1 MQNRLPRCRIGCR
14 GAPVKTAATPSA
26 AQVKLICR
34 HAQRRPSQVNLPPRP
49 RLPQA
54 EAEVLEDAPER
65 AEGVKVKAEADA
77 EVQARG

>member
-1 MQNRLPRCRIGCR
+1 MIAGRTSPGKQVDAESAAAVQNRLPRC
-14 GAPVKTAATPSA
+14 TSED
-26 AQVKLICR
+26 CR